1 MTEWS
6 CRKVVICL
14 INPNYNLMNR
24 LERAACLIRAD
35 MLSAQIKAH
44 ELELKADELSEQA
57 KLLDDARNQLWN
69 DILYPKNT
77 EDK

>member
-14 INPNYNLMNR
+14 INPTYNLMNR

-35 MLSAQIKAH
+35 MLSARIKAH
-44 ELELKADELSEQA
+44 ELELQAEELSEQA
-57 KLLDDARNQLWN
+57 NLLNDARNQLW
-69 DILYPKNT
+69 DEIFRPKNT